1 MCAKTKFSRR
11 VEGQLLEIERFQK
24 ELFLM
29 KDFYEE
35 LTPDGITIEPQVNEI
50 INKFHN
56 LFLDIGV
63 NELNRMI
70 GKQK

>member
-35 LTPDGITIEPQVNEI
+35 LTPDGTTIEPQVNEI

-70 GKQK
+70 GKQN